1 MEEEGQR
8 NMEGS
13 NPNRPCDTCGDAGNA
28 SLLETCF
35 ICKVSNEHIYCMGFG
50 RKMPERPEKWSCA
63 ACSKSEIMTSVQL
76 PRKTSQNLQTKLGSR
91 LMSAA
96 RSSRSSRDYIKEVQ
110 TGKVKYLDVADAVKL
125 SSGEAAAMAR
135 MGSQTGSSRN
145 LNHITSRK
153 YPASVSEASKRFS
166 TSPLPSQHTSPPG
179 YFNFSVPTRGQPCTK
194 QPQVIKTSLHSHAG
208 KPKIRES
215 DAESETLKRFST
227 SPLPSQHTSPPGY
240 FTFSVPTR
248 GQPSIK
254 QPQVIKTSLH
264 SHAGKPKMRD
274 SDAETKRSPSNWS
287 RPIKSVAKDKHKVSE
302 LLRKN
307 KPGTEFFKPPVKK
320 YVLREEE
327 SFHASPPPA
336 KQLGSSKHVN
346 SPFQEFVLREEE
358 SLRVS
363 PPPVKQVGSSQ
374 HVKSPV
380 QELDLP
386 EEESFHVSPPPAKQ
400 VGSSKHVKSPVQ
412 EFDLPEQES
421 VHVSS
426 PPAKQVGS
434 SKDGSSS
441 EEYDMFEKGLP
452 DHLSISSTWKGSF
465 EIVGTTLMDG
475 SYEGL
480 QAHPPRKV
488 HVKAAKVL
496 NEMPRQLQFKLH
508 PRSDVSLENF
518 NRLCPTKDD
527 IALYFLPGDDERS
540 TKNYHILS
548 DFIVS
553 RDLTMRS
560 CLNDVE
566 LLIFTSKKLPA
577 DCQKIKSK
585 FYLCGVFRSAKKHR
599 PSAEP
604 SEKSLPNNCDSDV
617 DRLKRRP
624 FPKPSERH
632 QHKEKDSSPCNNYD
646 SVADRVKHHPSTKPS
661 ERHQHKEKDYSPCNN
676 YDSDADRVKHHPS
689 TKFSERRQQKED
701 KDYSPCNNYDSI
713 ADRVKLHPSTKPSER
728 HQQKDKDYS
737 PCNNYDSDADRV
749 MHHPSTKPS
758 EKNRFKDINYDTD
771 VDILSIVRRD
781 SLGADMDIDM
791 AGGKDV
797 GKTDKVVL
805 KSNCV
810 EKRVQFN
817 IKSTKK
823 VCPNVIN
830 ASKRFDDSE
839 KQPISTIKKEQPQCD
854 APPGFTRPTTAD
866 AAILERPG
874 LSRPITADA
883 AILRPPPG
891 FSRPATADAVIL
903 EPPPGFSRSATADAA
918 ILKPPPGF
926 SRPTTADAAILEPP
940 PGFSRPTT
948 PDAAISEPPPAFSRQ
963 AIQAALLEPPPGFTK
978 PANDLSSLKR
988 KRISLDAS
996 TSEYFQVSPVQRQK
1010 HIQVSDSLEFPS
1022 QNHQVTDH
1030 CHQMQSA
1037 SIDHKPDAEK
1047 EKSSECKRDGIPSSI
1062 NGFLIKDPKIEDD
1075 CSDSLKLTL
1084 WFDDEVGGWQ
1094 AH

>member
-8 NMEGS
+8 NMQGS
-13 NPNRPCDTCGDAGNA
+13 NPNRPCDTCGDAGNS

-35 ICKVSNEHIYCMGFG
+35 ICKVSKEHIYCMGFG

-76 PRKTSQNLQTKLGSR
+76 PRKTSENPQTKLGSR
-91 LMSAA
+91 LISAA

-125 SSGEAAAMAR
+125 SSGEAAGMAR

-145 LNHITSRK
+145 LSHITSRK

-166 TSPLPSQHTSPPG
+166 TSPSQHTSPPG
-179 YFNFSVPTRGQPCTK
+179 YFSFSVPTRGQPSIK
-194 QPQVIKTSLHSHAG
+194 QTQVTNTSLHSHAG
-208 KPKIRES
+208 KLKVRDS

-240 FTFSVPTR
+240 FCFSVPTR

-274 SDAETKRSPSNWS
+274 SDAKTHRSPSNWS
-287 RPIKSVAKDKHKVSE
+287 RPIESVANDKHKVTE
-302 LLRKN
+302 LSRKN
-307 KPGTEFFKPPVKK
+307 KPGTEVVKPPVKK
-320 YVLREEE
+320 YVLQEEK
-327 SFHASPPPA
+327 FHASPPPA
-336 KQLGSSKHVN
+336 KPVGSSKHVN
-346 SPFQEFVLREEE
+346 SPSQEFVLR
-358 SLRVS
+358 
-363 PPPVKQVGSSQ
+363 
-374 HVKSPV
+374 
-380 QELDLP
+380 
-386 EEESFHVSPPPAKQ
+386 EEESFHVSPPPAKP
-400 VGSSKHVKSPVQ
+400 VGSSKHVKSPVG

-426 PPAKQVGS
+426 PPAKEVGC

-441 EEYDMFEKGLP
+441 KEYDMFEKGLP
-452 DHLSISSTWKGSF
+452 DHLSISATWKGSF
-465 EIVGTTLMDG
+465 EIMGTTLMDG

-488 HVKAAKVL
+488 HVKAAKAFK
-496 NEMPRQLQFKLH
+496 EMPRLLQFKLH
-508 PRSDVSLENF
+508 PRSDVYVENF

-577 DCQKIKSK
+577 DCQKINSK
-585 FYLCGVFRSAKKHR
+585 FYLCGVFRSVKKHR
-599 PSAEP
+599 SSPEPSA
-604 SEKSLPNNCDSDV
+604 KSPPNNFDSYV
-617 DRLKRRP
+617 DQPKCRP
-624 FPKPSERH
+624 SSKPSEMCRH
-632 QHKEKDSSPCNNYD
+632 KGKNYSQCNNYD
-646 SVADRVKHHPSTKPS
+646 SDADRVKHHPSTKAS
-661 ERHQHKEKDYSPCNN
+661 EEHQQKDKDYSPCNN

-689 TKFSERRQQKED
+689 TKTSEK
-701 KDYSPCNNYDSI
+701 S
-713 ADRVKLHPSTKPSER
+713 LL
-728 HQQKDKDYS
+728 KDKT
-737 PCNNYDSDADRV
+737 
-749 MHHPSTKPS
+749 H
-758 EKNRFKDINYDTD
+758 DTD
-771 VDILSIVRRD
+771 VDIPSIIRRD
-781 SLGADMDIDM
+781 SMGIDMDIDM
-791 AGGKDV
+791 VGGKDV
-797 GKTDKVVL
+797 RKTDEVVL

-810 EKRVQFN
+810 EKRMQVDV
-817 IKSTKK
+817 KSTKK
-823 VCPNVIN
+823 VCSNVIN
-830 ASKRFDDSE
+830 ASKRSDDSA

-854 APPGFTRPTTAD
+854 APPGFSRPT
-866 AAILERPG
+866 ILE
-874 LSRPITADA
+874 
-883 AILRPPPG
+883 PPPG
-891 FSRPATADAVIL
+891 FSRPATADAAIL
-903 EPPPGFSRSATADAA
+903 EPR
-918 ILKPPPGF
+918 PGF
-926 SRPTTADAAILEPP
+926 SRPTTADAAIL
-940 PGFSRPTT
+940 
-948 PDAAISEPPPAFSRQ
+948 EPPPAFSRQ

-988 KRISLDAS
+988 KQISLDAS

-1010 HIQVSDSLEFPS
+1010 HIQVSDSQEFYS

-1030 CHQMQSA
+1030 CLQMQSA
-1037 SIDHKPDAEK
+1037 SIDHKPAAEK
-1047 EKSSECKRDGIPSSI
+1047 EKSSECKIDGAPSRI
-1062 NGFLIKDPKIEDD
+1062 NGILNKVPKKEDD
-1075 CSDSLKLTL
+1075 CSDSLMLTL
-1084 WFDDEVGGWQ
+1084 RFDDEVGGWQ

>member
-1 MEEEGQR
+1 MKEWCFHSRYESREKGGDQNQTFR
-8 NMEGS
+8 
-13 NPNRPCDTCGDAGNA
+13 NRPCDTCGDAGNA

-35 ICKVSNEHIYCMGFG
+35 ICKVSKEHIYCMGFG

-76 PRKTSQNLQTKLGSR
+76 PRKKSENLHTKLGSR
-91 LMSAA
+91 LISAA

-135 MGSQTGSSRN
+135 MGSQTGSSKN

-166 TSPLPSQHTSPPG
+166 TSPLPSQHTSPPR
-179 YFNFSVPTRGQPCTK
+179 YFSFSVPTRGQPSTK
-194 QPQVIKTSLHSHAG
+194 QPQVIKTSLHSHLG
-208 KPKIRES
+208 KPKMRDS
-215 DAESETLKRFST
+215 DAEFETLKRFST

-248 GQPSIK
+248 GQHSTK
-254 QPQVIKTSLH
+254 QPRVIKTSLH
-264 SHAGKPKMRD
+264 SHAGTPKMKD
-274 SDAETKRSPSNWS
+274 SDAETHRSPSNWS
-287 RPIKSVAKDKHKVSE
+287 RPIESVAKDKHKATE

-307 KPGTEFFKPPVKK
+307 KPGTEVVKPPVKK

-336 KQLGSSKHVN
+336 TKPVGSSKHVN

-358 SLRVS
+358 S
-363 PPPVKQVGSSQ
+363 
-374 HVKSPV
+374 
-380 QELDLP
+380 
-386 EEESFHVSPPPAKQ
+386 FHVSPPPAKP
-400 VGSSKHVKSPVQ
+400 VGNSKHVKSPVG

-421 VHVSS
+421 VQVSS
-426 PPAKQVGS
+426 PPAKEVGC

-441 EEYDMFEKGLP
+441 KEYEMFEKGLP
-452 DHLSISSTWKGSF
+452 DHLSVSATWKGSF
-465 EIVGTTLMDG
+465 EIMGTTLMDG

-488 HVKAAKVL
+488 HVKAAKVFK
-496 NEMPRQLQFKLH
+496 EMPSLLQFKLH
-508 PRSDVSLENF
+508 PRSDVCVENF

-585 FYLCGVFRSAKKHR
+585 FYLCGVFRSVKKHR
-599 PSAEP
+599 PSPEP
-604 SEKSLPNNCDSDV
+604 SAKSLPNNYDSDV
-617 DRLKRRP
+617 DRPKRRP
-624 FPKPSERH
+624 SSQPSEMR
-632 QHKEKDSSPCNNYD
+632 
-646 SVADRVKHHPSTKPS
+646 
-661 ERHQHKEKDYSPCNN
+661 QHKEKDYSPCNN

-689 TKFSERRQQKED
+689 TKASEKRQQK
-701 KDYSPCNNYDSI
+701 
-713 ADRVKLHPSTKPSER
+713 V
-728 HQQKDKDYS
+728 KDYS
-737 PCNNYDSDADRV
+737 PCNNYDSDADREK
-749 MHHPSTKPS
+749 HHPSTKPS
-758 EKNRFKDINYDTD
+758 EKSRLKDKNHDTD
-771 VDILSIVRRD
+771 VDILSIIRRD
-781 SLGADMDIDM
+781 SMGTDMDIDM
-791 AGGKDV
+791 VGGKDV
-797 GKTDKVVL
+797 GKTDEVVL

-810 EKRVQFN
+810 EKRVQFDVE
-817 IKSTKK
+817 STKK
-823 VCPNVIN
+823 MCSNVIN
-830 ASKRFDDSE
+830 ASKRSDNSA
-839 KQPISTIKKEQPQCD
+839 KHPISIIKKEQPQCD
-854 APPGFTRPTTAD
+854 APPGFSRPATAD
-866 AAILERPG
+866 AAILE
-874 LSRPITADA
+874 
-883 AILRPPPG
+883 PPG
-891 FSRPATADAVIL
+891 FSRLT
-903 EPPPGFSRSATADAA
+903 TADAA

-926 SRPTTADAAILEPP
+926 SRPATADAAILEPPPGFSRPATADAAILEPP

-948 PDAAISEPPPAFSRQ
+948 ADAAFLEPPPGFSRQ

-1010 HIQVSDSLEFPS
+1010 HIQVSDSQEFYS
-1022 QNHQVTDH
+1022 QNHQVTGH
-1030 CHQMQSA
+1030 CPQTPSA
-1037 SIDHKPDAEK
+1037 SIDHKPAAEK
-1047 EKSSECKRDGIPSSI
+1047 EKSSECKIDESPSKI
-1062 NGFLIKDPKIEDD
+1062 NGILNKVPKKKMTVLI
-1075 CSDSLKLTL
+1075 
-1084 WFDDEVGGWQ
+1084 V
-1094 AH
+1094 